1 MSRRHQD
8 RINLSAKERIV
19 LEFLVSSGSMYG
31 LQLVQQSKGALK
43 RGTVYV
49 TLGRMEQKGLIESRQ
64 EAVTSEVDAISRRMY
79 RPTAY
84 GERVLH
90 AWTAVVRALT
100 MEPGI

>member
-1 MSRRHQD
+1 
-8 RINLSAKERIV
+8 
-19 LEFLVSSGSMYG
+19 
-31 LQLVQQSKGALK
+31 
-43 RGTVYV
+43 
-49 TLGRMEQKGLIESRQ
+49 
-64 EAVTSEVDAISRRMY
+64 MY